1 MPLPFVVI
9 VEGKND
15 RHRLQQILSPAV
27 PIYATYG
34 IPGTERLEK
43 LKKEAGHRQVVILT
57 DQDAAGQRIRRMLRE
72 VFPDAINIYTKRSY
86 NGVEHTPV
94 DFLAERFR
102 RVGLIP

>member
-1 MPLPFVVI
+1 MQQTYAVI

-15 RHRLQQILSPAV
+15 RYRIQQILPPTIPV
-27 PIYATYG
+27 YVTYG
-34 IPGTERLEK
+34 IPNHARLERLR
-43 LKKEAGHRQVVILT
+43 KEAGLHQVIILT
-57 DQDAAGQRIRRMLRE
+57 DQDAAGQRIRRLLRE

-94 DFLAERFR
+94 EYLTQRFR